1 MTHEKPKEKATPG
14 AHQIPL
20 LSDNAPLRRP
30 KIHKPARA
38 PAKSSNATR
47 IASRDPAYDPDSL
60 DLFQD
65 VFAAL
70 TSEHEPPPFT
80 EVQARELA
88 KAYTAQFLSQI
99 RQTIVTDL
107 TEIVDLLD
115 PEPLP
120 PKEPDL

>member
-1 MTHEKPKEKATPG
+1 
-14 AHQIPL
+14 
-20 LSDNAPLRRP
+20 
-30 KIHKPARA
+30 
-38 PAKSSNATR
+38 
-47 IASRDPAYDPDSL
+47 
-60 DLFQD
+60 